1 MKTDEGVVIIGPSGS
16 GKSTFIRTLNRLE
29 HHHNGPLIIN
39 GNELT
44 HDIRNIQEIRWG
56 VGVVFQ
62 SFNLFPHLT
71 VLKNITL
78 APINVRHWPREK
90 ADEIARQ
97 WLTWCGIPE
106 QGHKYPGQLSGGQQ
120 QQVAIARAL
129 TMQPKLM
136 LFDEPGSALDP
147 EVIKEVPDVMRDLAG
162 SGYTILA
169 VTHEMELAREV
180 GGRVIFFDRGRI
192 VEQGPPSEFFGNSQ
206 HERTHIFL
214 SRILHH

>member
-71 VLKNITL
+71 VLKNISL
-78 APINVRHWPREK
+78 APINVRHWPREN

-97 WLTWCGIPE
+97 WLTWFGIPE
-106 QGHKYPGQLSGGQQ
+106 QVHKYPG
-120 QQVAIARAL
+120 
-129 TMQPKLM
+129 
-136 LFDEPGSALDP
+136 
-147 EVIKEVPDVMRDLAG
+147 
-162 SGYTILA
+162 
-169 VTHEMELAREV
+169 
-180 GGRVIFFDRGRI
+180 
-192 VEQGPPSEFFGNSQ
+192 
-206 HERTHIFL
+206 
-214 SRILHH
+214 

>member
-1 MKTDEGVVIIGPSGS
+1 M
-16 GKSTFIRTLNRLE
+16 
-29 HHHNGPLIIN
+29 
-39 GNELT
+39 
-44 HDIRNIQEIRWG
+44 
-56 VGVVFQ
+56 FQ

-147 EVIKEVPDVMRDLAG
+147 EMIKEVPDVMRDLAG

-169 VTHEMELAREV
+169 VTHKMELAREV